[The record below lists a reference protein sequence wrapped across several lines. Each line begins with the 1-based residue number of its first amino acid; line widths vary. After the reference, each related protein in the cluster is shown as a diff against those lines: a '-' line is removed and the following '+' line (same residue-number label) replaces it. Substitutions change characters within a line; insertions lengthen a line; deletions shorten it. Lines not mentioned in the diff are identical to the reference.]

1 MGKSSPKPPATPDY
15 TGAAV
20 AQGAANLEAAKQSA
34 YMSNPNIYTPL
45 GSQQVT
51 WSKQSTVD
59 QTAYNKAMEQFRADA
74 AAGRPLGAP
83 PDVKDFTVTIEQ
95 PTIRQ
100 ELTPAAQKT
109 LEAQQ
114 ATELGL
120 ANLGQQA
127 IGKVGGIFADPFSPN
142 LAPMQQSIGYTPVGQ
157 GPDLTAMG
165 QAINAPG
172 AEGLAAAPNLMGMGQ
187 AQGGPQAAQLS
198 QANLSGVGGVQNAPQ
213 AGLFGFAGGG
223 PAGVQ
228 FGGLD
233 LSGVQGVQGGIGQFG
248 QAQGG
253 PAAPSQ
259 IAGAN
264 LGAAGQVAGAPTEGR
279 YGFAA
284 ANVPQ
289 QQLQQTLDTSRLA
302 QLPVGAG
309 MTAQQAILSRSLPAI
324 QAQRAALENQLA
336 NQGLV
341 RGGEAYNA
349 AMMQQAQQ
357 ENDIITQA
365 ALQGISVDAA
375 MRQQGFGELQ
385 AQADLA
391 NQARQAQFG
400 MGLSGQQLYNQ
411 AVAQNLQQ
419 GLSLQD
425 AQNRAQQQAFGQ
437 QLAGGQFA
445 REGQQMQFQM
455 GQQAQQAQNAAIA
468 QNAQLAL
475 QSGQFANQ
483 AQAQQFAQ
491 RLAAGE
497 FGREAQMASFQTGQ
511 AAQEAV
517 NRAIAQNFQQAQ
529 VSQAAQNQAQQQ
541 QFEQALGAQG
551 FNQQAILAQFGMGQQ
566 AAQAANA
573 ALAQNQ
579 QTALQQQAAQA
590 ARQAQLFGQGM
601 DVAGFYN
608 QALAQRQAAA
618 QQQYQMQLAAQ
629 NQQFNQAQA
638 AAAFANQ
645 ARQQG
650 LAEQMAL
657 RAQPINEITALL
669 GGSQV
674 QMPQFQGYQG
684 TQVAAA
690 PLFAAQQAAGNFA
703 QQNYGNQVSAYNAQL
718 GLLSGLAGAGGMAL
732 GRG

>member
-59 QTAYNKAMEQFRADA
+59 QTAYNKAMEQFRADV
-74 AAGRPLGAP
+74 AAGKPVQAP

-127 IGKVGGIFADPFSPN
+127 IGKVGGIFAAPFSPN

-198 QANLSGVGGVQNAPQ
+198 QANLAGVGGVQNAPQ

-445 REGQQMQFQM
+445 REGQQMPARLQHTQHLTPQLNT
-455 GQQAQQAQNAAIA
+455 GNAAVPL
-468 QNAQLAL
+468 LAHEL
-475 QSGQFANQ
+475 DAIRRICDAGIDTRIRQRP
-483 AQAQQFAQ
+483 Q
-491 RLAAGE
+491 RLDVVAADNLIDWNIQNSTPCRSRSLAISQYSE
-497 FGREAQMASFQTGQ
+497 LISIPRYCLPISF
-511 AAQEAV
+511 
-517 NRAIAQNFQQAQ
+517 
-529 VSQAAQNQAQQQ
+529 
-541 QFEQALGAQG
+541 
-551 FNQQAILAQFGMGQQ
+551 AILGVVPDPENGSRTRSPS
-566 AAQAANA
+566 
-573 ALAQNQ
+573 LD
-579 QTALQQQAAQA
+579 
-590 ARQAQLFGQGM
+590 QLRIWSRASASGKI
-601 DVAGFYN
+601 AG
-608 QALAQRQAAA
+608 
-618 QQQYQMQLAAQ
+618 
-629 NQQFNQAQA
+629 
-638 AAAFANQ
+638 
-645 ARQQG
+645 
-650 LAEQMAL
+650 
-657 RAQPINEITALL
+657 
-669 GGSQV
+669 
-674 QMPQFQGYQG
+674 
-684 TQVAAA
+684 
-690 PLFAAQQAAGNFA
+690 
-703 QQNYGNQVSAYNAQL
+703 
-718 GLLSGLAGAGGMAL
+718 
-732 GRG
+732 